1 MYKAN
6 GIQTTV
12 DSCHFVEHLPEKK
25 KWKRKKLHFTKFLK
39 TSGHLICIF
48 ISTFTHSFNKH
59 TGSFLSP
66 QEAKTNKLT
75 F

>member
-25 KWKRKKLHFTKFLK
+25 NEKGRN
-39 TSGHLICIF
+39 CIF
-48 ISTFTHSFNKH
+48 
-59 TGSFLSP
+59 LSS
-66 QEAKTNKLT
+66 
-75 F
+75 

>member
-25 KWKRKKLHFTKFLK
+25 MEKEETAFY
-39 TSGHLICIF
+39 
-48 ISTFTHSFNKH
+48 
-59 TGSFLSP
+59 
-66 QEAKTNKLT
+66 
-75 F
+75 